1 MLASAPRCPFPSR
14 DSATSCGVCP
24 SGPGTTL
31 PAARSLLPAGCRGS
45 GASPEGVGPSSC
57 SPQQRPGPGRSQW
70 WPELAG
76 GPLNTRVYTH
86 AYTHTQAAF
95 TSQLCRHR
103 GRPCLSDLFSPSRS
117 RRVVLRASRPQVCRA
132 ESETGLV
139 GLAAPGR
146 RPGRCALVLSCL
158 GLGPSASSQPPG
170 GARVCAGRLAG
181 DWAACDC
188 GLGAGAHGGGG
199 RAVAPA
205 RDRPAPPACPP
216 CPWLRVRV
224 TGPRPPAP
232 HAFLPTVTCAYLGP
246 SHGRALSTGSHC
258 PASLLQSR
266 DGDGIPWKDR
276 AQAEPW
282 PCPVLWPALLGRP
295 RRGACPPRSGARG
308 GARGRTLQRAGGGGV
323 LAAVRAGLRPPGPR
337 SGPAQVRRPVTVTLG
352 RGGAEAPST
361 SSGAIT
367 KASPRPRS
375 VLCRP
380 GARPWTPCP

>member
-1 MLASAPRCPFPSR
+1 MCRTPGWGLGCLRLWTGRRCPRRRRTRRGPGQR
-14 DSATSCGVCP
+14 PACP
-24 SGPGTTL
+24 SGLSSVPL
-31 PAARSLLPAGCRGS
+31 AAR
-45 GASPEGVGPSSC
+45 
-57 SPQQRPGPGRSQW
+57 
-70 WPELAG
+70 
-76 GPLNTRVYTH
+76 
-86 AYTHTQAAF
+86 
-95 TSQLCRHR
+95 
-103 GRPCLSDLFSPSRS
+103 PCY
-117 RRVVLRASRPQVCRA
+117 
-132 ESETGLV
+132 
-139 GLAAPGR
+139 
-146 RPGRCALVLSCL
+146 
-158 GLGPSASSQPPG
+158 
-170 GARVCAGRLAG
+170 
-181 DWAACDC
+181 W
-188 GLGAGAHGGGG
+188 
-199 RAVAPA
+199 
-205 RDRPAPPACPP
+205 
-216 CPWLRVRV
+216 
-224 TGPRPPAP
+224 PPAP

-361 SSGAIT
+361 SLGAIT

>member
-31 PAARSLLPAGCRGS
+31 PAARSLLPAGCCGCRAELPRLGRFPGRRRTLFLFS
-45 GASPEGVGPSSC
+45 AAAPRAGEKPMVAGVGRGAFKHTC
-57 SPQQRPGPGRSQW
+57 VH
-70 WPELAG
+70 
-76 GPLNTRVYTH
+76 TR
-86 AYTHTQAAF
+86 THTQAAF

-117 RRVVLRASRPQVCRA
+117 RRVVLRASGSQVCRA

-139 GLAAPGR
+139 GLAAPGQ

-216 CPWLRVRV
+216 CPWLRVCV
-224 TGPRPPAP
+224 TGPQPPAP

-276 AQAEPW
+276 A
-282 PCPVLWPALLGRP
+282 
-295 RRGACPPRSGARG
+295 
-308 GARGRTLQRAGGGGV
+308 
-323 LAAVRAGLRPPGPR
+323 
-337 SGPAQVRRPVTVTLG
+337 
-352 RGGAEAPST
+352 
-361 SSGAIT
+361 
-367 KASPRPRS
+367 
-375 VLCRP
+375 
-380 GARPWTPCP
+380 